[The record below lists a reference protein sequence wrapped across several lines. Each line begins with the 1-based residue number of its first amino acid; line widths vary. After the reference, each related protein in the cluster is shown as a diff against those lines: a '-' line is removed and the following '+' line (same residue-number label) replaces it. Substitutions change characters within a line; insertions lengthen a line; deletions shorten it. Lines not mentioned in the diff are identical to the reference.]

1 MRVLSMSY
9 NKKYSKNFGT
19 VLMILG
25 LAIFFVFGSI
35 LLKISDWGTDS
46 TVYLP
51 YAILFAFSS
60 VATFFTG
67 AAFYRGVFLMSEAVI
82 KPKADQA
89 TAAAA

>member
-25 LAIFFVFGSI
+25 L
-35 LLKISDWGTDS
+35 
-46 TVYLP
+46 
-51 YAILFAFSS
+51 AILFAFSS